1 MFTAIHGLIIIP
13 MKKFLH
19 KKIFYD
25 LALLSRLLPFV
36 IFVIYFLASCNR
48 HKKPAGK
55 EMVDT
60 AEQMDSK
67 VKELIKISLSYT
79 ISNNGQ
85 LNDSTWLTEDSTLSF
100 LYKENEFVPF
110 WCSAEKWRPQ
120 ADSLFNFIAQARL
133 YGLFPSDYHFSQLR
147 KIWNMILADSITRD
161 IKSDAALWTRAELMM
176 SDALVTIFKH
186 IKLGRLPTDSV
197 TLRRD
202 SVLSE
207 EFIKSKFK
215 KITTGSSL
223 VAVIE
228 SLEPKHKG
236 YHELKAGIKSFL
248 AKADFSEIATIKYP
262 DKNPDN
268 LKASVVKRLFESGY
282 FDTTTHILDSLAL
295 SKILLKFQKERRLT
309 PDGKIGPQTIREL
322 NSSDREKF
330 IRIAITMDRY
340 KMLPEEMPEKYIW
353 VNIPSYTM
361 KLYNR
366 KSLIVS
372 GRIVVGKPKTRTPVL
387 TSSIYEMIT
396 YPQWTIPQSIIV
408 KEILPALKRDPGYL
422 ARKGYSLFDSKGEE
436 TDPFSVDWSKYNKGI
451 PYRVIQGSGDAN
463 ALGVLKFN
471 FSNKYAVYLHDTNQ
485 RFYFGLDSRALSHG
499 CVRVQEW
506 EKVAFFI
513 MENEKT
519 YSLKNKKR
527 YVPID
532 SLNHWLKVKEKHII
546 SLNDRIPVFIRYY
559 TCEGLNGRVIFYEDI
574 YNEDRELQ
582 DNFFKAKEILI

>member
-1 MFTAIHGLIIIP
+1 MTIR

-19 KKIFYD
+19 HKKFNT
-25 LALLSRLLPFV
+25 LTLVSMLLPVVF
-36 IFVIYFLASCNR
+36 FMIYLLTSCNR

-55 EMVDT
+55 EIVNT
-60 AEQMDSK
+60 AEQMDPK

-85 LNDSTWLTEDSTLSF
+85 LNDSTRLTEDSTLNF
-100 LYKENEFVPF
+100 LYTQNEFVPF
-110 WCSAEKWRPQ
+110 WCSAEKWKPQ
-120 ADSLFNFIAQARL
+120 ADSLFKFIAQAKL
-133 YGLFPSDYHFSQLR
+133 YGLFPSDYHFSQLK
-147 KIWNMILADSITRD
+147 KIWNMILADSVTRD
-161 IKSDAALWTRAELMM
+161 IKSDAALWTRAELML

-186 IKLGRLPTDSV
+186 LKLGRLPSDSI

-202 SVLSE
+202 PVVSK
-207 EFIKSKFK
+207 EFIKLKFNE
-215 KITTGSSL
+215 IRDGGSL
-223 VAVIE
+223 VSVIE
-228 SLEPKHKG
+228 SLEPTHKG
-236 YHELKAGIKSFL
+236 YHELKAGIKNFL
-248 AKADFSEIATIKYP
+248 EKADFSQVSTIKYP
-262 DKNPDN
+262 DKNQEN

-282 FDTTTHILDSLAL
+282 IDSTTIALDSIEL

-340 KMLPEEMPEKYIW
+340 KMLPEEMPEIYIW
-353 VNIPSYTM
+353 VNIPSYSM
-361 KLYNR
+361 GLYNR

-372 GRIVVGKPKTRTPVL
+372 GRIVVGRPQTRTPVL
-387 TSSIYEMIT
+387 TSSIYEMVT

-408 KEILPALKRDPGYL
+408 KEILPSLKKDPGYL

-451 PYRVIQGSGDAN
+451 PFRVIQGSGDAN

-471 FSNKYAVYLHDTNQ
+471 FYNKYAVYLHDTNQ

-506 EKVAFFI
+506 QKVAFFI
-513 MENEKT
+513 MENEMN
-519 YSLKNKKR
+519 YSMKNKKR
-527 YVPID
+527 YVPVD
-532 SLNHWLKVKEKHII
+532 SLKHWLKVKEKHII
-546 SLNDRIPVFIRYY
+546 SLNDRIPVYIRYY
-559 TCEGLNGRVIFYEDI
+559 TCEGLNGRVVFYEDI
-574 YNEDRELQ
+574 YNEDRDLEEFL
-582 DNFFKAKEILI
+582 FKTKYILI